1 MFVTSNSICTLA
13 AEVLSAGP
21 TNDSVKSA
29 MQAALS
35 HCLNWI
41 GIMLWGRSDDPDR
54 TSPIRELLGAPGDLD
69 AGTRM
74 YRMLVRVLQV
84 SQSSAERE
92 YKNEDVCDRWSLSFC
107 VSRFLVIITS
117 LHPEWLCRVLR
128 EEEDAASHTQVGISR
143 FP

>member
-1 MFVTSNSICTLA
+1 
-13 AEVLSAGP
+13 
-21 TNDSVKSA
+21 
-29 MQAALS
+29 
-35 HCLNWI
+35 
-41 GIMLWGRSDDPDR
+41 MLWGRSDDPDR